1 MKLTDYR
8 AFLLALAAM
17 FFSVAVASADEI
29 VSGYGDARDPEVLAR
44 LIEEARDEFLLIDVR
59 SPGEYAAGHIPTA
72 ENIDYRVIGDRMA
85 DGDRDVPV
93 VVYCR
98 SGNRSGRAARTL
110 SRLGYTIVDFGGI
123 SRWDGPIVEAAR

>member
-44 LIEEARDEFLLIDVR
+44 LIEQARDEFLLIDVR

>member
-1 MKLTDYR
+1 LPP
-8 AFLLALAAM
+8 
-17 FFSVAVASADEI
+17 ADEI

-72 ENIDYRVIGDRMA
+72 ENTDYRVIGDRMA

>member
-1 MKLTDYR
+1 MKLTDCR

>member
-72 ENIDYRVIGDRMA
+72 ENTDYRVIGDRMA